1 MVIFV
6 NNSGEKNMR
15 RTSSKILKAMT
26 ETQIVSLLDEDEVS
40 KYEGSMKQQRDEIVK
55 EYNAA

>member
-1 MVIFV
+1 MWAIA
-6 NNSGEKNMR
+6 GGAEM
-15 RTSSKILKAMT
+15 TSKILKAMT

-40 KYEGSMKQQRDEIVK
+40 KYEGTMKQQRDEIVK